1 VNGEVAQSQPGFGCP
16 MPRRWY
22 GPLVSLRALR
32 QALIERTDLRGD
44 AFCRAY
50 AHEADQWLTD
60 LFERST
66 EGDSRGLALLAVGGY
81 GRGELCPYSDLD
93 VVLVYKGRRNISV
106 TADKIWY
113 PVWDEGISLD
123 HSVRRPGEVLA
134 MASEDLRV
142 ALGLLDARVVC
153 GDRKVAEPVIEGSLD
168 RWKKQKPPWLKVLAD
183 LVTERHRSNGEVGFL
198 LEPDLKECHGG
209 LRDVASLAAL
219 MLAVPVLADYVDM
232 VAIDD
237 ARAVL
242 TAIRVELHRR
252 AGREQNRLLLQ
263 EQDEVAG
270 ALDFPDTDSL
280 MAQVATAGRTVAW
293 EGDDAWRRRGAWT
306 RDRESGRGSRRPGR
320 GRSDDRGSGAS
331 LLAGD
336 SDIGVTEDEVVLVS
350 TAEVTTDATISL
362 RLAAVAAERNLPI
375 ARDALNLLGRKA
387 PNAPT
392 PWSQH
397 LRETLVRVLAT
408 GPPAIAALEALDQRH
423 LIERYLPEWAAVRHR
438 PQRNP
443 YHRFTVDRHLLE
455 ATANA
460 AILAHRVSRP
470 DLLLVGT
477 LLHDIGK
484 GFPGDH
490 TQVGITLAADIGTRM
505 GFPPKDVDTLVAMV
519 RLHLL
524 LPDSATKRDLDDPAT
539 AERVAKEV
547 GSRTTLELL
556 AALTEAD
563 SLATGASAW
572 GPWKA
577 GLVADLVE
585 RTRRLLAGEPV
596 VPPPPWITDDL
607 RVIMDAVRSRG
618 APALSID
625 DPMVT
630 VVAPDRSGL
639 LAEVTG
645 VLALHGLN
653 VRSATVAGED
663 GVAVEIFTVEP
674 SRGRW
679 PQAARLSDDLAAV
692 MHGTLSIE
700 TQLEERARTYRN
712 SRKAT
717 RPQLVSTR
725 VTVDNNASA
734 TATVVEVRAED
745 VVGQLHRIT
754 QALAACHLDVISA
767 KVSTFGAA
775 VVDAFY
781 VHGSDGNKV
790 TDLAAI
796 AELGVAIEEHVERA
810 TGH

>member
-1 VNGEVAQSQPGFGCP
+1 
-16 MPRRWY
+16 
-22 GPLVSLRALR
+22 VSLRARR
-32 QALIERTDLRGD
+32 QALIERTDLHGD

-50 AHEADQWLTD
+50 ADEADRWLTD
-60 LFERST
+60 LFDQST
-66 EGDSRGLALLAVGGY
+66 DSDGRGMALLAVGGY

-93 VVLVYKGRRNISV
+93 VVLVHKGHRDISA

-153 GDRKVAEPVIEGSLD
+153 GDRKVAEPVLDGALD
-168 RWKKQKPPWLKVLAD
+168 RWKKQKPPWLSVLVD
-183 LVTERHRSNGEVGFL
+183 LVTDRHRSNGDVGFL
-198 LEPDLKECHGG
+198 LEPDLKESHGG
-209 LRDVASLAAL
+209 LRDVAAL
-219 MLAVPVLADYVDM
+219 TALVLAVPVLADYVDT
-232 VAIDD
+232 VAIDE

-263 EQDEVAG
+263 EQDEVAA
-270 ALDFPDTDSL
+270 ALGHHDTDTL
-280 MAQVATAGRTVAW
+280 MVAVATAGRTVAW
-293 EGDDAWRRRGAWT
+293 EGDDAWRRRGAWS
-306 RDRESGRGSRRPGR
+306 RHLESGGGLRRLRAGR
-320 GRSDDRGSGAS
+320 AQDHQPVVTM
-331 LLAGD
+331 LAGD
-336 SDIGVTEDEVVLVS
+336 PRIGVTEDEVVLS
-350 TAEVTTDATISL
+350 PSAPVTTDAGLSL

-387 PNAPT
+387 PDQPT
-392 PWSQH
+392 PWTEE
-397 LRETLVRVLAT
+397 LRATLVRILAT
-408 GPPAIAALEALDQRH
+408 GPPAIDALEALDQRH
-423 LIERYLPEWAAVRHR
+423 LIERYLPEWAAVRNK

-460 AILAHRVSRP
+460 ATLAHRVSRP

-490 TQVGITLAADIGTRM
+490 TAVGITLVADMATRM
-505 GFPPKDVDTLVAMV
+505 GFPPEDVDTLVALV

-547 GSRTTLELL
+547 GNRTTLELL

-563 SLATGASAW
+563 SLATGPSAW

-596 VPPPPWITDDL
+596 APPTPWITDDL
-607 RVIMDAVRSRG
+607 RVIMEDVRSRRI
-618 APALSID
+618 PALSID

-674 SRGRW
+674 ARGRW

-692 MHGTLSIE
+692 MGGTLVIE
-700 TQLEERARTYRN
+700 AQLQERARTYRN
-712 SRKAT
+712 ARKAT

-725 VTVDNNASA
+725 VDVDNNASA

-781 VHGSDGNKV
+781 VRGPDGNKI

-796 AELGVAIEEHVERA
+796 AELGVAIEEHVERL
-810 TGH
+810 GSV